1 MYLQTTDLIAIM
13 IALVCSCIVMVVS
26 VNAHRN
32 LLRVNKELLK
42 TIRVLQSKEKVN
54 AEQR

>member
-1 MYLQTTDLIAIM
+1 MYLQTTDLIAII
-13 IALVCSCIVMVVS
+13 IALVCSCLVMVVS

-42 TIRVLQSKEKVN
+42 TIRVLQSKEKIN
-54 AEQR
+54 EQR